1 MMLSDVCLSDVCLT
15 LAGWLP
21 GAYWLIGPGLASLA
35 QGCCCALPLQARAE
49 AYCGGCLPTA
59 CIGVGKIKNDKIS

>member
-1 MMLSDVCLSDVCLT
+1 

-21 GAYWLIGPGLASLA
+21 GAYWLIGPGLAGLA

-49 AYCGGCLPTA
+49 AYRGGCLPTA